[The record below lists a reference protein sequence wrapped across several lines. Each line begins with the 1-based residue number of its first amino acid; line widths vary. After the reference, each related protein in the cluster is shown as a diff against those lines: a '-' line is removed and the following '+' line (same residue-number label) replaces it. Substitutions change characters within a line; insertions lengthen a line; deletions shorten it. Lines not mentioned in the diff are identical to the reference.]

1 MSSQHRKISSSRRS
15 RKDQKLKTWFIGFL
29 TLILA
34 GMIIAGPNGLQ
45 KLFAAPARQ
54 PAAVTT
60 TQPAPATAPTEA
72 PATATPATEAPAA
85 TTPAP
90 ATGTTTGPDGATTAP
105 GTTATPSPAPAPGG
119 EAAVTAPSPSQP
131 ASAAAV
137 KTEAKGEA
145 VTLPFGKAAYIPLM
159 IVLVSALIALAF
171 GFYWWRKTVAH
182 DPGSERMQGVA
193 AAVQEGALAYL
204 SRQVKTMIPLVVV
217 IGIGLFFLY
226 NNQYRDNPQHY
237 ILGIGVAIAFILG
250 VTASYLAGYVGMG
263 VAVRGNVRV
272 AHAALSSFKKAL
284 EIAFQAGAVSGMFTV
299 GLGLLGA
306 TITFLIFKSN
316 AMFVLVGFGF
326 GGSLAALF
334 MRVGGGIFTKAAD
347 VGADLVGKVEAGIP
361 EDDPR
366 NAATI
371 ADNVGD
377 NVGDCAGM
385 AADVFESY
393 EVTLVAAIIL
403 AAAVGMVLQSA
414 GFGSMMQEG
423 TFTYKFTLDLVIY
436 ALLVRAVGVFASIIG
451 VMAVRGK
458 DDPNMNPMKPI
469 NVGFITSAILA
480 SIGFLVVS
488 WFIFGPQM
496 HFKKPFSNVKYN
508 FAKVTY
514 VPTVEM
520 EKVFA
525 AIEKNGKAQGATDA
539 QIAENRVRIIDGI
552 TRSVE
557 AIKKYSSTTPI
568 TLEGI
573 GDLVATFT
581 PEEEQ
586 RLTAEYK
593 LKGPSILEKV
603 RPRMTAISAGK
614 NFLALIQET
623 TTSPYTP
630 PTPAL
635 LSPKELNSLLA
646 GLDNHATLSE
656 QIKGNFWWMAFLAT
670 FIGIVLTQIIGKITE
685 YFTADDKKP
694 VTEIASSAKTG
705 AATLILAG
713 LSEGLESSVWGIVSI
728 AATITGAF
736 LLFPNPAMAA
746 YAIALTGLGLLATTG
761 YVLAMDTYGPIS
773 DNANGI
779 FEMSGALKDA
789 DGNENKAA
797 HNIVARLDMVGN
809 TTKALTKGFAI
820 ATAVIAAVA
829 LYRSFLDTAAVNDP
843 SILVNN
849 IRVNL
854 PDVFVGLL
862 IGGAVPFLFSSF
874 AIRAVSRAAV
884 QLVEEVRRQFRTIP
898 GIWEYTGVGEKGK
911 PDYARCVAISTAAA
925 QKELLGPGLLAVFAP
940 IFVGFALGAY
950 ALGGFLAGAILVGQ
964 LMAVFMS
971 NTGGAW
977 DNAKKKIED
986 GFLGGKGS
994 EAHKAGVIGDTV
1006 GDPLKDTAGPALNP
1020 MIKVMNLVAI
1030 LVAPSAVLYHGKG
1043 VGWIVVV
1050 LSLLILTGAVLFSKR
1065 GGVKSPDEEE
1075 SSAVVRQG

>member
-1 MSSQHRKISSSRRS
+1 MGSHNTPPRQSQRNQTRKRLSVGLMS
-15 RKDQKLKTWFIGFL
+15 FL
-29 TLILA
+29 VIALAILTF
-34 GMIIAGPNGLQ
+34 AGP
-45 KLFAAPARQ
+45 KLFGQTAPPAAPAKAMAKKALAASK
-54 PAAVTT
+54 PAAAATT
-60 TQPAPATAPTEA
+60 DATADTPATTDAAKPAPAADGVTADDAVTPTAA
-72 PATATPATEAPAA
+72 PKPAKAAGKPAAKPSTNPLPRRNAA
-85 TTPAP
+85 TTTEAAAAPVTASGEQPA
-90 ATGTTTGPDGATTAP
+90 
-105 GTTATPSPAPAPGG
+105 G
-119 EAAVTAPSPSQP
+119 EAIQ
-131 ASAAAV
+131 
-137 KTEAKGEA
+137 
-145 VTLPFGKAAYIPLM
+145 LPFGPDAWGPLWTVLIAAF
-159 IVLVSALIALAF
+159 VALAF
-171 GFYWWRKTVAH
+171 GFFWLKKTLAV

-193 AAVQEGALAYL
+193 AAVQEGAMAYL
-204 SRQVKTMIPLVVV
+204 SRQVKTMIPLVA
-217 IGIGLFFLY
+217 IIGLALYFLY
-226 NNQYRDNPQHY
+226 SNQYAYMEAKQPGIST

-263 VAVRGNVRV
+263 VAVRGNVRT
-272 AHAALSSFKKAL
+272 ANAALSSFKLAL
-284 EIAFQAGAVSGMFTV
+284 ETAFQAGAVSGMFTV

-306 TITFLIFKSN
+306 TITFMIFQQN

-403 AAAVGMVLQSA
+403 AAAVGSRLADLGYGALAVA
-414 GFGSMMQEG
+414 G
-423 TFTYKFTLDLVIY
+423 TFTNMFTLKLVIF
-436 ALLVRAVGVFASIIG
+436 ALLARAVGVVASIVG
-451 VMAVRGK
+451 VMAVKGK
-458 DDPNMNPMKPI
+458 DDPNMNPMTPI
-469 NVGFITSAILA
+469 NTGFFVSAVIAVLGFFIVGH
-480 SIGFLVVS
+480 
-488 WFIFGPQM
+488 M
-496 HFKKPFSNVKYN
+496 
-508 FAKVTY
+508 
-514 VPTVEM
+514 
-520 EKVFA
+520 VFA
-525 AIEKNGKAQGATDA
+525 GMDVPGVAGQEKM
-539 QIAENRVRIIDGI
+539 
-552 TRSVE
+552 
-557 AIKKYSSTTPI
+557 ST
-568 TLEGI
+568 
-573 GDLVATFT
+573 
-581 PEEEQ
+581 
-586 RLTAEYK
+586 
-593 LKGPSILEKV
+593 IL
-603 RPRMTAISAGK
+603 
-614 NFLALIQET
+614 N
-623 TTSPYTP
+623 
-630 PTPAL
+630 
-635 LSPKELNSLLA
+635 
-646 GLDNHATLSE
+646 
-656 QIKGNFWWMAFLAT
+656 NFWAMAPLAT
-670 FIGIVLTQIIGKITE
+670 TIGIILTQVIGKLTE

-694 VTEIASSAKTG
+694 VTEIASSARTG
-705 AATLILAG
+705 PATLILAG
-713 LSEGLESSVWGIVSI
+713 LSEGLESSVWGIVAI
-728 AATITGAF
+728 AATIYGAF
-736 LLFPNPAMAA
+736 ALFPDPAMAA

-779 FEMSGALKDA
+779 FEMSGALKNA
-789 DGNENKAA
+789 DGTENKAA

-829 LYRSFLDTAAVNDP
+829 LYRSFLDTVAGAQLAAAAKGLPDMLVNGKAA
-843 SILVNN
+843 ILVNN
-849 IRVNL
+849 IQVNL

-898 GIWEYTGVGEKGK
+898 GIWEYTGVGEVGK

-925 QKELLGPGLLAVFAP
+925 QKELLGPGLLAVFSP
-940 IFVGFALGAY
+940 ILVGFWLGAS

-1030 LVAPSAVLYHGKG
+1030 LVAPSVVALRDSPAKWAVFAFAL
-1043 VGWIVVV
+1043 IV
-1050 LSLLILTGAVLFSKR
+1050 LIIAVTFSKR
-1065 GGVKSPDEEE
+1065 GGIEAGGSEE
-1075 SSAVVRQG
+1075 SQSIKA

>member
-1 MSSQHRKISSSRRS
+1 MKSHNSQSQTGRRTKSRLHVGVMS
-15 RKDQKLKTWFIGFL
+15 FL
-29 TLILA
+29 VLA
-34 GMIIAGPNGLQ
+34 LALLAFVGP
-45 KLFAAPARQ
+45 KLFGQTPAAPVAK
-54 PAAVTT
+54 PKPVAVTQQGAPST
-60 TQPAPATAPTEA
+60 APAGAQAQSSAMTGMTAPATAGGSAVTSTIPDATQSAHDMLDAQPAPASAAPVAVPETAKSAE
-72 PATATPATEAPAA
+72 
-85 TTPAP
+85 
-90 ATGTTTGPDGATTAP
+90 
-105 GTTATPSPAPAPGG
+105 SGG
-119 EAAVTAPSPSQP
+119 EAI
-131 ASAAAV
+131 
-137 KTEAKGEA
+137 K
-145 VTLPFGKAAYIPLM
+145 LPFGDEAWGPLW
-159 IVLVSALIALAF
+159 IVLIAAFVALLF
-171 GFYWWRKTVAH
+171 GYIWLQKTMKV

-193 AAVQEGALAYL
+193 AAVQEGAMAYL
-204 SRQVKTMIPLVVV
+204 SRQVKTMIPLVII

-226 NNQYRDNPQHY
+226 YNQYHSLV
-237 ILGIGVAIAFILG
+237 LGIGVAIAFILG

-272 AHAALSSFKKAL
+272 ANAALSSFKLAL
-284 EIAFQAGAVSGMFTV
+284 ETAFQAGAVSGMFTV

-306 TITFLIFKSN
+306 TITFMIFKEN

-403 AAAVGMVLQSA
+403 AAAVGGTLATA
-414 GFGSMMQEG
+414 GFGPLAVPASG
-423 TFTYKFTLDLVIY
+423 VASFTAAFTLKLVIF
-436 ALLVRAVGVFASIIG
+436 ALLARAVGVVASIVG
-451 VMAVRGK
+451 VLAVKGK
-458 DDPNMNPMKPI
+458 DDPKMNPMTPI
-469 NVGFITSAILA
+469 NTGFLTSALIA
-480 SIGFLVVS
+480 VAGFFVVGYS
-488 WFIFGPQM
+488 
-496 HFKKPFSNVKYN
+496 
-508 FAKVTY
+508 
-514 VPTVEM
+514 
-520 EKVFA
+520 VFHNLPP
-525 AIEKNGKAQGATDA
+525 IPGGAD
-539 QIAENRVRIIDGI
+539 
-552 TRSVE
+552 
-557 AIKKYSSTTPI
+557 P
-568 TLEGI
+568 
-573 GDLVATFT
+573 
-581 PEEEQ
+581 
-586 RLTAEYK
+586 
-593 LKGPSILEKV
+593 
-603 RPRMTAISAGK
+603 M
-614 NFLALIQET
+614 
-623 TTSPYTP
+623 
-630 PTPAL
+630 
-635 LSPKELNSLLA
+635 LS
-646 GLDNHATLSE
+646 GVV
-656 QIKGNFWWMAFLAT
+656 GNFWYMAPIAT
-670 FIGIVLTQIIGKITE
+670 TIGIILTQVIGKLTE

-694 VTEIASSAKTG
+694 VTEIASAAKTG
-705 AATLILAG
+705 PATLILSG
-713 LSEGLESSVWGIVSI
+713 LSEGLESSVWGILAI
-728 AATITGAF
+728 AVTIYLAYVI
-736 LLFPNPAMAA
+736 FPNPAMAA
-746 YAIALTGLGLLATTG
+746 YAIALAGLGLLATTG

-779 FEMSGALKDA
+779 FEMSGALKNE
-789 DGNENKAA
+789 DGTENKAA

-829 LYRSFLDTAAVNDP
+829 LYRSFLDTVANAQIGQGIFAP
-843 SILVNN
+843 GTHQAEILVRN
-849 IRVNL
+849 IQVNL

-898 GIWEYTGVGEKGK
+898 GIWEYTGVGEVGK

-925 QKELLGPGLLAVFAP
+925 QKELIGPGLLAVFSP
-940 IFVGFALGAY
+940 ILVGFWLGAY
-950 ALGGFLAGAILVGQ
+950 SLGGFLAGAILVGQ

-1030 LVAPSAVLYHGKG
+1030 LVAPSAVLYNIKANAG
-1043 VGWIVVV
+1043 VGYTVVIIALV
-1050 LSLLILTGAVLFSKR
+1050 ILTIAVSLSKR
-1065 GGVKSPDEEE
+1065 GGVVAADSENSEAIK
-1075 SSAVVRQG
+1075 A